1 MSTTKSTIFRITGL
15 PIGPEDQIRS
25 SLKEALDQHA
35 STSELERLGRITI
48 APSCYDDQTSV
59 ALLEWKGDTPGFL
72 SSLDTSP
79 LSSWEIELDD
89 EDVSFDRHFFGFT
102 QLYSTI
108 PEQPINAE
116 SVWIMVGIIK
126 AR

>member
-15 PIGPEDQIRS
+15 PISPEDQIRS
-25 SLKEALDQHA
+25 SLKQALDQQA
-35 STSELERLGRITI
+35 STSELQRLGRITI

-72 SSLDTSP
+72 SGLNTNP
-79 LSSWEIELDD
+79 LSSWEMELDD
-89 EDVSFDRHFFGFT
+89 EDISFDRHFFGFT

-108 PEQPINAE
+108 PEQPVNAE
-116 SVWIMVGIIK
+116 SV
-126 AR
+126 